1 LADLIGYNKKIRSW
15 GRSLLSDKKYSPL
28 IVNSDGTSEQFI
40 IGNYIYR
47 FDGKDITGIYDKI
60 DLGFENNLIG
70 KIKSPETEKGKLIAK
85 AWYQDYMN
93 RVINR
98 KLN

>member
-1 LADLIGYNKKIRSW
+1 M
-15 GRSLLSDKKYSPL
+15 
-28 IVNSDGTSEQFI
+28 VNSDGNNEQFI

-47 FDGKDITGIYDKI
+47 FDGKDIVGVYQKT
-60 DLGFENNLIG
+60 DLALEKNLLGQLKNPEAEHG
-70 KIKSPETEKGKLIAK
+70 KQIAK
-85 AWYQDYMN
+85 AWYQDYMD